1 MEYWSSIKNKEYY
14 VIFRQMDEIGKDHSE
29 WGNSDPE
36 GIACY
41 AVTVNALLLIEYKMT
56 MLQSKP
62 PNKLSNNRAQGKVI
76 ESHSEEEI
84 KSVSVVIS

>member
-29 WGNSDPE
+29 WGNSDQE

-41 AVTVNALLLIEYKMT
+41 VVTVNALLLIEYKMT
-56 MLQSKP
+56 MLQSKS

-76 ESHSEEEI
+76 ESHSKEEK
-84 KSVSVVIS
+84 KSISVVIS